1 MSKELLFI
9 LLFFFRCKYFFVV
22 TSNVRLVRS
31 LTFFFYFAKTGL
43 RIKYR
48 AWIDG
53 YISKNIILINDNAY
67 SSLQILITLQF
78 RLIILINLTPNFS
91 HIQIVDSF
99 IPCQLIILRHCAQCI
114 KLLFCILI
122 VCMNNY
128 VCIYIF
134 LWFYATCISV
144 TWYAIECKKKS
155 W

>member
-31 LTFFFYFAKTGL
+31 LTFLFYFAKTGL
-43 RIKYR
+43 SIKYR

-53 YISKNIILINDNAY
+53 YISNNIILINDNAY

-78 RLIILINLTPNFS
+78 RLIILINLTQNFS

-99 IPCQLIILRHCAQCI
+99 IPCPLSNALSSCFVYLLSVWIITYVFTYSYDFMQLVYQ
-114 KLLFCILI
+114 
-122 VCMNNY
+122 
-128 VCIYIF
+128 
-134 LWFYATCISV
+134 
-144 TWYAIECKKKS
+144 
-155 W
+155 